1 VHDRATPE
9 NDAVIVAPRDRG
21 PLIAFTIT
29 VLISGLNFVAVRF
42 SNRELPPF
50 EGAALR
56 FGAAAI
62 LFFFYARVR
71 AIPMP
76 RGRGLVGAVLF
87 GLLGF
92 SGSYALLYW
101 GLTTAPAAMGSVM
114 LALVPLVTPLLAA
127 AHGLERLRLR
137 SFTGGALAVVG
148 IALLL
153 RDQLVAA
160 VPIAAVVALFAAAVC
175 AAESGV
181 VVKYF
186 PRSHPAATNAA
197 AMAVGTVTL
206 VALSLAGGES
216 WVVPRSPATIAAL
229 AYIVTSTIVLFAL
242 VLYVLGR
249 WSATATSLQ
258 FPLFPIVTV
267 VAGSILAGEGV
278 TATFVLGAV
287 IVGAGVLIAS
297 GLRLRHADRNL
308 AGQTS

>member
-1 VHDRATPE
+1 MAE
-9 NDAVIVAPRDRG
+9 NGDLMLAPRDRG
-21 PLIAFTIT
+21 PLLAFSIT
-29 VLISGLNFVAVRF
+29 VIISGLNFVAVRF

-62 LFFFYARVR
+62 LFFLYGRARR
-71 AIPMP
+71 IPMP
-76 RGRGLVGAVLF
+76 RGRSLTGALLF
-87 GLLGF
+87 GFLGF

-114 LALVPLVTPLLAA
+114 LALVPLITPLLAA

-160 VPIAAVVALFAAAVC
+160 VPIAAVVALFAAAIC

-197 AMAVGTVTL
+197 AMAVGTVAL
-206 VALSLAGGES
+206 VALSLAGGET
-216 WVVPRSPATIAAL
+216 WVVPRSPTTIVAL
-229 AYIVTSTIVLFAL
+229 AYIVASTIVLFAL

-258 FPLFPIVTV
+258 FPLFPIITV
-267 VAGSILAGEGV
+267 IAGSVLAGEGV
-278 TATFVLGAV
+278 TATFL
-287 IVGAGVLIAS
+287 VGTVVVGIGVLIAA
-297 GLRLRHADRNL
+297 GVTLRRKRTL
-308 AGQTS
+308 AAEAS